1 VVSAAK
7 KLSSIIMY
15 FAAMAVVLS
24 VNDAWAQRGGVGDIV
39 LEPGAT
45 ATLNYKMFCV
55 QFGMPVSAGPVE
67 FKGRSK
73 HSAKHI
79 LAYGHSKGIIDSNPV
94 QVQLAIWRKTTGQWK
109 AADHALAE
117 DIFKKYV
124 KFPAESEKGAVFMT
138 DAIKAGTVKIQV
150 MPVSP
155 ITVANPPVDWAFMG
169 EGQLTLTNV
178 SKRKVTV
185 RARDGFELAAP
196 NQHMI
201 GWISGSAK

>member
-1 VVSAAK
+1 MGSAAK
-7 KLSSIIMY
+7 KLLSVVLY
-15 FAAMAVVLS
+15 FAAMSLVVS
-24 VNDAWAQRGGVGDIV
+24 VNGAWAQRAAGDIV
-39 LEPGAT
+39 LEPGAS
-45 ATLNYKMFCV
+45 ATVKYQMFCV

-79 LAYGHSKGIIDSNPV
+79 LAYAHSKGYVESNPV
-94 QVQLAIWRKTTGQWK
+94 QVQLAIWRKTTGEWK

-124 KFPAESEKGAVFMT
+124 HFPAESEKGAVFMT

-155 ITVANPPVDWAFMG
+155 MKVANPPVDWAFMG
-169 EGQLTLTNV
+169 EGQLTLTNT
-178 SKRKVTV
+178 SKRRVTV

-201 GWISGSAK
+201 GWISGMAR